1 MKTIILTILFA
12 LLTMGV
18 AGQNT
23 DNLSEKS
30 ETERLNESL
39 DKVLPQFPGG
49 QEALK
54 KFLKKNVTYPQLA
67 ALYGVEGTVTMTF
80 IVDEKGKLSEIG
92 AKDCQIN
99 RFSTTKFDQ
108 ETEAKKQELRKEF
121 ALLFAKEG
129 ARVIRKMPKWN
140 PAKINGVGVRVK
152 HSLVINFSIPDK

>member
-54 KFLKKNVTYPQLA
+54 KFLKNT
-67 ALYGVEGTVTMTF
+67 ETVM
-80 IVDEKGKLSEIG
+80 L
-92 AKDCQIN
+92 
-99 RFSTTKFDQ
+99 
-108 ETEAKKQELRKEF
+108 
-121 ALLFAKEG
+121 
-129 ARVIRKMPKWN
+129 
-140 PAKINGVGVRVK
+140 
-152 HSLVINFSIPDK
+152 HSLS